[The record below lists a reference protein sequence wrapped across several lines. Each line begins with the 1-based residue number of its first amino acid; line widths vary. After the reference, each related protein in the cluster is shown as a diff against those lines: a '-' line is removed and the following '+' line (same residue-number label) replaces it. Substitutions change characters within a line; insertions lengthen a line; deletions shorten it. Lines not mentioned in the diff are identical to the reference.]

1 MTSLSLTYFPKLTDA
16 QGKRVR
22 TTWSALLERLS
33 VPRTSVDKYD
43 VPGLSLATFKGDY
56 RLLANVEQVFGLGL
70 DLDEG
75 VNWGELRERF
85 ATTDSFIHSTWSS
98 TLCEP
103 RARVFLLL
111 SRPVSGDEFRLVYA
125 NVAKHCEDQGLVVDR
140 QASDPSRFWFLP
152 AIKSGGSFTHF
163 IGEGKP
169 VPVEGVLAAA
179 QPTPTPLPPRP
190 ERPRTAYGGASA
202 IDRAAKYLA
211 VCPGAV
217 SGSGG
222 SAHTFVVAQRLV
234 RGFMLSVDEAYA
246 LLANDWNPR
255 CVPPWSSAQLRRKVE
270 QAASAGRMP
279 EGQLVDRDRQR

>member
-1 MTSLSLTYFPKLTDA
+1 VTSLSLTYFAKLTDP

-33 VPRTSVDKYD
+33 VPRTSGAKHD

-56 RLLANVEQVFGLGL
+56 RNLENVEQVFAIGL

-75 VNWGELRERF
+75 VKWTEVRERF
-85 ATTDSFIHSTWSS
+85 ARTDSFVHSTWSS

-111 SRPVSGDEFRLVYA
+111 SRPVSGEEYRLVYA
-125 NVAKHCEDQGLVVDR
+125 NVAKHCEAEGLVVDR

-152 AIKSGGSFTHF
+152 AIRHGGSFIHY

-179 QPTPTPLPPRP
+179 PASIPPPPPRP

-211 VCPGAV
+211 AVPGAI

-222 SAHTFVVAQRLV
+222 HAHTFMVAQRMV
-234 RGFMLSVDEAYA
+234 KGFALTVDEAYA
-246 LLANDWNPR
+246 LMANDWNPR
-255 CVPPWSSAQLRRKVE
+255 CQPPWTERQLRRKCE
-270 QAASAGRMP
+270 EAARAGRMA
-279 EGQLVDRDRQR
+279 EGELADRDRPR